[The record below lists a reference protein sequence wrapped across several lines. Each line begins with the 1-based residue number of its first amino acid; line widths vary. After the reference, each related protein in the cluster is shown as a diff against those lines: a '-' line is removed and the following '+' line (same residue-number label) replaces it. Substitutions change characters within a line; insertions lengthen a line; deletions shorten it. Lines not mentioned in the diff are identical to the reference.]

1 MTRREDSGGMPAVST
16 GAPSQP
22 LNRGSNRDVGFAIGI
37 MAILVVL
44 FLPIP
49 PFLLDMGLALSISLS
64 VVILMVALW
73 IPRPLDFSAFPT
85 VLLIATMLRLALNV
99 ATTRLILSHGHE
111 GPTAAGHMVGGFSKL
126 VMSGDFVIGVIV
138 FLILI
143 TINFMV
149 ITKGASR
156 IAEVGARFTLDAI
169 PGKQMAIDADLSAGL
184 IDDKE
189 ARRRRAELEQ
199 ESAFFGSMDGAS
211 KFVRGDAIAGM
222 IITGVNIFGG
232 IIIGMVRHGMS
243 FGESADVYTKLSV
256 GDGLVT
262 QIPALIVSLAAGLL
276 VSKGGNRGAAQE
288 TIFLQ
293 LGAYPRA
300 LLVAGGLLAL
310 LAFIPGLPFFP
321 FAALSGLIAVGALM
335 ITRQNRST
343 ERAAEEKIR
352 QEEAT
357 KREDERNSVK
367 ELLRTSEIELRLG
380 RQISSA
386 MLVAHG
392 ELAHRVS
399 KMRRRFAQEFGFV
412 IPDIRLTDD
421 LLIPPKSYAIRIH
434 GTTAASFELR
444 LGELLVIPGSRQRPQ
459 LPGEEV
465 REPAFGMEAHWYPDV
480 FAAELRAEGYTP
492 VDPMSVMLTHLS
504 EVIRN
509 NLGNLMSYKDLRALT
524 DRLEPEYKRLLD
536 ETCPSLLS
544 FSGFQAIL
552 KMLLTERVSVRNLH
566 LILEAVAEVA
576 PHVRKP
582 ELIVEHVR
590 LRLAQQ
596 ICGDL
601 AQEGTLRIVR
611 LGNRWDISFMQS
623 LKRDAKGEVAEFDI
637 DPRLIEQFA
646 AELTATVKG
655 PLERGEQFALV
666 TAPEARPYV
675 RMIVDRLFPALP
687 VLSHIEI
694 SRGVKIDVMA
704 SLS

>member
-1 MTRREDSGGMPAVST
+1 MSDVTRGKPVENSIRLGG
-16 GAPSQP
+16 
-22 LNRGSNRDVGFAIGI
+22 NRDIGFAIGI
-37 MAILVVL
+37 VAILIVL

-49 PFLLDMGLALSISLS
+49 PFLLDMGLALSITLS

-85 VLLIATMLRLALNV
+85 VLLIATMLRLSLNV
-99 ATTRLILSHGHE
+99 ATTRLILAHGHE
-111 GPTAAGHMVGGFSKL
+111 GPNAAGHMVGGFSKL
-126 VMSGDFVIGVIV
+126 VMSGDFVIGLIV

-143 TINFMV
+143 TINFIV
-149 ITKGASR
+149 ITKGATR

-184 IDDKE
+184 IDEKE

-199 ESAFFGSMDGAS
+199 ESSFFGSMDGAS
-211 KFVRGDAIAGM
+211 KFVRGDAIAGI
-222 IITGVNIFGG
+222 IITGVNIIGG
-232 IIIGMVRHGMS
+232 IIIGMFRHGMS
-243 FGESADVYTKLSV
+243 FSESADTYVQLSV

-293 LGAYPRA
+293 LGAFPRA
-300 LLVAGGLLAL
+300 LLVAGGLLAV
-310 LAFIPGLPFFP
+310 LALVPGLPFFP
-321 FAALSGLIAVGALM
+321 FAVLSVMLIGGAAA
-335 ITRQNRST
+335 INRQTARV
-343 ERAAEEKIR
+343 RHAAEEKIR
-352 QEEAT
+352 EEEAT
-357 KREDERNSVK
+357 RQEDERNSVK
-367 ELLRTSEIELRLG
+367 ELLRTAEIELRLG
-380 RQISSA
+380 RQISAA

-392 ELAHRVS
+392 ELAHRVA

-412 IPDIRLTDD
+412 IPDIRLSDD
-421 LLIPPKSYAIRIH
+421 LLIPARSYGIRIH
-434 GTTAASFELR
+434 GTTAAAFELR
-444 LGELLVIPGSRQRPQ
+444 VGELLVIPGGKPKPA
-459 LPGEEV
+459 LPGDEV
-465 REPAFGMEAHWYPDV
+465 REPAFGMEAYWYPDV
-480 FAAELRAEGYTP
+480 FAAELRAAGHIP

-509 NLGNLMSYKDLRALT
+509 NLGNLMSYKDLRGLT
-524 DRLEPEYKRLLD
+524 DRLDPEYKRLLD

-552 KMLLTERVSVRNLH
+552 KLLLSERVSIRNLH

-576 PHVRKP
+576 PYLRKP

-611 LGNRWDISFMQS
+611 LGNRWDVTFLQS
-623 LKRDAKGEVAEFDI
+623 LKRDAKGDVVEFDI

-646 AELTATVKG
+646 SELTSAVKSL
-655 PLERGEQFALV
+655 LERGDQFALV

-675 RMIVDRLFPALP
+675 RLIVDRLFPTLP

-694 SRGVKIDVMA
+694 SKGIKLDVMA

>member
-1 MTRREDSGGMPAVST
+1 MAEAFPAAGAQAPTGG
-16 GAPSQP
+16 
-22 LNRGSNRDVGFAIGI
+22 NRDVGFAIGI
-37 MAILVVL
+37 VAILIVL

-49 PFLLDMGLALSISLS
+49 AFLLDLGIALSISLS
-64 VVILMVALW
+64 VLILMVSLW
-73 IPRPLDFSAFPT
+73 IQRPLDFSAFPT

-99 ATTRLILSHGHE
+99 ATTRLILSHGHD
-111 GPTAAGHMVGGFSKL
+111 GPTAAGHIVGGFSKL
-126 VMSGDFVIGVIV
+126 VMGGDFVIGVIV

-199 ESAFFGSMDGAS
+199 ESSFFGSMDGAS
-211 KFVRGDAIAGM
+211 KFVRGDAIAGI

-232 IIIGMVRHGMS
+232 IVIGMFRHGLS
-243 FGESADVYTKLSV
+243 FSESADVYTKLSV

-276 VSKGGNRGAAQE
+276 VSKGGNKGAAQE
-288 TIFLQ
+288 AIFLQ

-300 LLVAGGLLAL
+300 LWVAALLLIALAL
-310 LAFIPGLPFFP
+310 VPGLPFFP
-321 FAALSGLIAVGALM
+321 FAVLSGLMAGGAM
-335 ITRQNRST
+335 TISRQGAEVIRSAAQAAQQASATRQD
-343 ERAAEEKIR
+343 E
-352 QEEAT
+352 
-357 KREDERNSVK
+357 ERNSVK
-367 ELLRTSEIELRLG
+367 ELLRTTEIELRLG
-380 RQISSA
+380 RQISGA

-392 ELAHRVS
+392 ELGHRVA
-399 KMRRRFAQEFGFV
+399 KMRRRFAQEYGFV

-421 LLIPPKSYAIRIH
+421 LQIPPKTYNIRIH
-434 GTTAASFELR
+434 GTVAASFELR
-444 LGELLVIPGSRQRPQ
+444 LGELLVIPGSQPRPD
-459 LPGEEV
+459 LPGDEV
-465 REPAFGMEAHWYPDV
+465 REPAFGMEAYWYPDV
-480 FAAELRAEGYTP
+480 FAPELRGNGYLP
-492 VDPMSVMLTHLS
+492 VDSMSVMLTHLS

-509 NLGNLMSYKDLRALT
+509 NLGHLLSYKDLRALT
-524 DRLEPEYKRLLD
+524 DRLEPEYKRLLE

-544 FSGFQAIL
+544 FSGLQAIL
-552 KMLLTERVSVRNLH
+552 KLLLAERVSIRNLH
-566 LILEAVAEVA
+566 LILEAIAEVA

-582 ELIVEHVR
+582 EAIVEHVR
-590 LRLAQQ
+590 LRIAQQ

-601 AQEGTLRIVR
+601 GQDGLLRIVR
-611 LGNRWDISFMQS
+611 LGNRWDISFLQS
-623 LKRDAKGEVAEFDI
+623 LKRDAKGEVIEFDI

-646 AELTATVKG
+646 AEVGKSVKTFMD
-655 PLERGEQFALV
+655 RGDHFVLV

-675 RMIVDRLFPALP
+675 RMIVDRLFPNLP

-694 SRGVKIDVMA
+694 SRGIRIEVLGSI
-704 SLS
+704 S

>member
-1 MTRREDSGGMPAVST
+1 MSDIVRTMPAREPGPTS
-16 GAPSQP
+16 G
-22 LNRGSNRDVGFAIGI
+22 NRDIGFAIGI
-37 MAILVVL
+37 VAILIVL

-49 PFLLDMGLALSISLS
+49 PFLLDMGLALSITLS

-111 GPTAAGHMVGGFSKL
+111 GENAAGHMVGGFSKL
-126 VMSGDFVIGVIV
+126 VMSGDFVIGLIV

-143 TINFMV
+143 TVNFVV
-149 ITKGASR
+149 ITKGATR

-211 KFVRGDAIAGM
+211 KFVRGDAIAGI

-232 IIIGMVRHGMS
+232 IIIGMFRHEMS
-243 FGESADVYTKLSV
+243 FSDSANTYVQLSV

-276 VSKGGNRGAAQE
+276 VSKGGNQGAAQE
-288 TIFLQ
+288 AIFLQ

-310 LAFIPGLPFFP
+310 LALIPGLPFLP
-321 FAALSGLIAVGALM
+321 FAVLSAMLVGGA
-335 ITRQNRST
+335 ISVTRQRIQIL
-343 ERAAEEKIR
+343 RASEEKTRRDEAGR
-352 QEEAT
+352 Q
-357 KREDERNSVK
+357 EDERNSVK
-367 ELLRTSEIELRLG
+367 ELLRTAEIELRLG
-380 RQISSA
+380 RQISGA

-392 ELAHRVS
+392 ELAHRVA

-412 IPDIRLTDD
+412 IPDIRLSDD
-421 LLIPPKSYAIRIH
+421 LLIPPKTYGIRIH
-434 GTTAASFELR
+434 GTTVASFEIR
-444 LGELLVIPGSRQRPQ
+444 LGELLVIPGGKPKPE
-459 LPGEEV
+459 LPGDEV
-465 REPAFGMEAHWYPDV
+465 REPAFGMEAFWFPDV
-480 FAAELRAEGYTP
+480 FAAELRAAGHVP

-524 DRLEPEYKRLLD
+524 DRLDPEYKRLLD

-552 KMLLTERVSVRNLH
+552 KLLLGERVSIRNLH
-566 LILEAVAEVA
+566 LILEAIAEVA
-576 PHVRKP
+576 PHLRKP
-582 ELIVEHVR
+582 ELILEHVR

-601 AQEGTLRIVR
+601 AQEGALKIVR
-611 LGNRWDISFMQS
+611 LGNRWDITFMQS
-623 LKRDAKGEVAEFDI
+623 LKRDAKGEVLEFDI

-646 AELTATVKG
+646 AELTNAVKA
-655 PLERGEQFALV
+655 LLDRGEQFTLV

-675 RMIVDRLFPALP
+675 RLIVDRLFPALP

-694 SRGVKIDVMA
+694 SKGIKIEVLA

>member
-1 MTRREDSGGMPAVST
+1 MSDVTRGKPVENSIRLGG
-16 GAPSQP
+16 
-22 LNRGSNRDVGFAIGI
+22 NRDIGFAIGI
-37 MAILVVL
+37 VAILIVL

-49 PFLLDMGLALSISLS
+49 PFLLDMGLALSITLS

-85 VLLIATMLRLALNV
+85 VLLIATMLRLSLNV
-99 ATTRLILSHGHE
+99 ATTRLILAHGHE
-111 GPTAAGHMVGGFSKL
+111 GPNAAGHMVGGFSKL
-126 VMSGDFVIGVIV
+126 VMSGDFVIGLIV

-143 TINFMV
+143 TINFIV
-149 ITKGASR
+149 ITKGATR

-184 IDDKE
+184 IDEKE

-199 ESAFFGSMDGAS
+199 ESSFFGSMDGAS
-211 KFVRGDAIAGM
+211 KFVRGDAIAGI
-222 IITGVNIFGG
+222 IITGVNIIGG
-232 IIIGMVRHGMS
+232 IIIGMFRHGMS
-243 FGESADVYTKLSV
+243 FSESADTYVQLSV

-293 LGAYPRA
+293 LGAFPRA
-300 LLVAGGLLAL
+300 LLVAGGLLAI
-310 LAFIPGLPFFP
+310 LALVPGLPFFP
-321 FAALSGLIAVGALM
+321 FAVLSVMLIGGAAA
-335 ITRQNRST
+335 INRQTARV
-343 ERAAEEKIR
+343 RHAAEEKIR
-352 QEEAT
+352 EEEAT
-357 KREDERNSVK
+357 RQEDERNSVK
-367 ELLRTSEIELRLG
+367 ELLRTAEIELRLG
-380 RQISSA
+380 RQISAA

-392 ELAHRVS
+392 ELAHRVA

-412 IPDIRLTDD
+412 IPDIRLSDD
-421 LLIPPKSYAIRIH
+421 LLIPARSYGIRIH
-434 GTTAASFELR
+434 GTTAAAFELR
-444 LGELLVIPGSRQRPQ
+444 VGELLVIPGGKPKPA
-459 LPGEEV
+459 LPGDEV
-465 REPAFGMEAHWYPDV
+465 REPAFGMEAYWYPDV
-480 FAAELRAEGYTP
+480 FAAELRAAGHIP

-509 NLGNLMSYKDLRALT
+509 NLGNLMSYKDLRGLT
-524 DRLEPEYKRLLD
+524 DRLDPEYKRLLD

-552 KMLLTERVSVRNLH
+552 KLLLSERVSIRNLH

-576 PHVRKP
+576 PYLRKP

-611 LGNRWDISFMQS
+611 LGNRWDVTFLQS
-623 LKRDAKGEVAEFDI
+623 LKRDAKGDVVEFDI

-646 AELTATVKG
+646 SELTSAVKSL
-655 PLERGEQFALV
+655 LERGDQFALV

-675 RMIVDRLFPALP
+675 RLIVDRLFPTLP

-694 SRGVKIDVMA
+694 SKGIKLDVMA

>member
-1 MTRREDSGGMPAVST
+1 MADSARFKQVDDFPPT
-16 GAPSQP
+16 GS
-22 LNRGSNRDVGFAIGI
+22 RDVSFAIGI
-37 MAILVVL
+37 VAILVIL

-111 GPTAAGHMVGGFSKL
+111 GPSAAGHMVGGFSKL

-138 FLILI
+138 FIILI

-184 IDDKE
+184 IDERE
-189 ARRRRAELEQ
+189 ARRRRSELEQ

-211 KFVRGDAIAGM
+211 KFVRGDAIAGI

-232 IIIGMVRHGMS
+232 IIIGVLRHGMNFS
-243 FGESADVYTKLSV
+243 AAADVYTKLSV

-300 LLVAGGLLAL
+300 LFVASGLLGVLAL
-310 LAFIPGLPFFP
+310 VPGLPFFP
-321 FAALSGLIAVGALM
+321 FAVLCAAIASGAFAIIQQTKQAFNSAQEAMRREEVA
-335 ITRQNRST
+335 R
-343 ERAAEEKIR
+343 EEK
-352 QEEAT
+352 
-357 KREDERNSVK
+357 ERNSVK
-367 ELLRTSEIELRLG
+367 ELLRTHEIELRLG
-380 RQISSA
+380 RQISGA

-392 ELAHRVS
+392 ELAHRVA

-412 IPDIRLTDD
+412 VPDIRLTDD
-421 LLIPPKSYAIRIH
+421 LVIPPKSYSIRIH
-434 GTTAASFELR
+434 GTAAAGFELR
-444 LGELLVIPGSRQRPQ
+444 LGELLVIPGARPKPDI
-459 LPGEEV
+459 PGDEV
-465 REPAFGMEAHWYPDV
+465 REPAYGMEAYWYPDV
-480 FAAELRAEGYTP
+480 FSAELRAAGHVP

-504 EVIRN
+504 EVIRS
-509 NLGNLMSYKDLRALT
+509 NLGILMSYKDLRALT
-524 DRLEPEYKRLLD
+524 ERLEPEYKRLLD
-536 ETCPSLLS
+536 ETCPSLIS
-544 FSGFQAIL
+544 FSGFQGVL
-552 KMLLTERVSVRNLH
+552 KLLLGERVSVRNLH

-601 AQEGTLRIVR
+601 AQEGVLKVVR
-611 LGNRWDISFMQS
+611 LGNRWDIAFLQS
-623 LKRDAKGEVAEFDI
+623 LKRDAKGDVIEFDI
-637 DPRLIEQFA
+637 DPRQIELFA
-646 AELTATVKG
+646 NELTAVAR
-655 PLERGEQFALV
+655 PLLEKGEQFGLV

-694 SRGVKIDVMA
+694 SRGVKLEVMA

>member
-1 MTRREDSGGMPAVST
+1 MTDASRTATAEPRLTA
-16 GAPSQP
+16 A
-22 LNRGSNRDVGFAIGI
+22 NRDIGFAVGVV
-37 MAILVVL
+37 AILIVL

-49 PFLLDMGLALSISLS
+49 PFLLDIGLAMSISLS

-99 ATTRLILSHGHE
+99 ATTRLILSHGHD
-111 GPTAAGHMVGGFSKL
+111 GPTAAGHVVGGFSKL
-126 VMSGDFVIGVIV
+126 VMNGDFVIGVIV

-211 KFVRGDAIAGM
+211 KFVRGDAIAGI

-232 IIIGMVRHGMS
+232 IVIGMFRHGMS
-243 FGESADVYTKLSV
+243 FSESADVYTKLSV

-262 QIPALIVSLAAGLL
+262 QIPALVVSLAAGLL

-288 TIFLQ
+288 AIFLQ

-300 LLVAGGLLAL
+300 LLVASGLLAV
-310 LAFIPGLPFFP
+310 LALVPGLPFLP
-321 FAALSGLIAVGALM
+321 FAALSGVIAAGAFT
-335 ITRQNRST
+335 ITRQYAELRH
-343 ERAAEEKIR
+343 AAEEKARHDEAAR
-352 QEEAT
+352 Q
-357 KREDERNSVK
+357 EDERNSVK

-392 ELAHRVS
+392 ELAHRVA

-421 LLIPPKSYAIRIH
+421 LLIPPKSYGIRIH

-444 LGELLVIPGSRQRPQ
+444 LGELLVIPGGKPRPE
-459 LPGEEV
+459 LPGDEV
-465 REPAFGMEAHWYPDV
+465 REPAFGMEAYWYPDV
-480 FAAELRAEGYTP
+480 FAAELRAGGHVP

-504 EVIRN
+504 EVIRS

-536 ETCPSLLS
+536 ETCPALLS

-552 KMLLTERVSVRNLH
+552 KMLLAERVSVRNLH
-566 LILEAVAEVA
+566 LILEAIAEVA

-601 AQEGTLRIVR
+601 AHEGTLRIVR
-611 LGNRWDISFMQS
+611 LGNRWDITFMQS
-623 LKRDAKGEVAEFDI
+623 LKRDAKGDVVEFDV

-646 AELTATVKG
+646 SELTSAVKG
-655 PLERGEQFALV
+655 LLERGEQFALV
-666 TAPEARPYV
+666 TAPEARAYV
-675 RMIVDRLFPALP
+675 RMIVDRLFPTLP

-694 SRGVKIDVMA
+694 SKGVRLEVMA